1 MKSDEMRIEHR
12 IHSQR
17 KFYHRDNKMR
27 RMSERE
33 REHEHEIHML
43 VYLYWM
49 ENPENQSY
57 TMKRDVRYA
66 FDPDNNNRHLNENQ
80 LLTNLL
86 TLRFH
91 EKTK

>member
-12 IHSQR
+12 IYSQR
-17 KFYHRDNKMR
+17 KFYHRDNEMR

-33 REHEHEIHML
+33 IHIL

-80 LLTNLL
+80 
-86 TLRFH
+86 H
-91 EKTK
+91 Y